1 VAKKVAPE
9 AAPAG
14 GKLLRN
20 VAFGLGAAAFGAATT
35 AVGVRV
41 AARRLR
47 ARPDPEA
54 SEDLGT
60 LPPDDLTPAVSF
72 DGTELAVRAAGPE
85 DAPAVVFSHGF
96 SLDMTTWYYQWR
108 HLSDRYRTVLFD
120 HRGHGRS
127 ARPTSGD
134 FSLRAMGRD
143 IRAIL
148 DRAVPQGPAVLVGH
162 SMGGMALLSFAE
174 EFPEEF
180 GTRVAGVVLA
190 DTAASDLVREALG
203 DLGSRAERAI
213 RPLLWRIT
221 GNVDRSD
228 RVRRLVQQRGAD
240 LALLVARVTNFGPDA
255 SPSQVDHVSRLSAS
269 APVEVWVHTARDLVD
284 MDFREALANIT
295 VPALVIVGDRDIL
308 TPKGSAEALRDA
320 LPQGRAVA
328 IARAGHVSM
337 MERHRAF
344 NQVLDDFLQEVLPA
358 KPKKRIRKTANR

>member
-1 VAKKVAPE
+1 VARGRLV
-9 AAPAG
+9 
-14 GKLLRN
+14 RN
-20 VAFGLGAAAFGAATT
+20 VAFGVGAAAFGAATSV
-35 AVGVRV
+35 AGVRV

-47 ARPDPEA
+47 GRPDPEA
-54 SEDLGT
+54 GEDLGS

-72 DGTELAVRAAGPE
+72 DGTELAVRAAGPVG
-85 DAPAVVFSHGF
+85 APTVIFSHGF

-108 HLSDRYRTVLFD
+108 HLSDRYRVVLFD
-120 HRGHGRS
+120 YRGHGRS
-127 ARPTSGD
+127 GRPPDGD
-134 FSLRAMGRD
+134 FSLRSMGRD
-143 IRAIL
+143 LRAVL
-148 DRAVPQGPAVLVGH
+148 DRAVPEGPAVIVGH

-203 DLGSRAERAI
+203 DLGSRAERAL
-213 RPLLWRIT
+213 RPLLWRIA
-221 GNVDRSD
+221 GNLDRTD
-228 RVRRLVQQRGAD
+228 RVRRVVQQRGAD

-295 VPALVIVGDRDIL
+295 VPALVVVGDRDLL
-308 TPKGSAEALRDA
+308 TPKGSAEAMRDA

-337 MERHRAF
+337 MERHRVF
-344 NQVLDDFLQEVLPA
+344 NEVLDGFLQEVLPA
-358 KPKKRIRKTANR
+358 KPKRSRTRKSTRT

>member
-1 VAKKVAPE
+1 MAK
-9 AAPAG
+9 
-14 GKLLRN
+14 LIRN
-20 VAFGLGAAAFGAATT
+20 VAFGVGAAALGAATT
-35 AVGVRV
+35 AAGVRL

-54 SEDLGT
+54 AEDLGA

-85 DAPAVVFSHGF
+85 GAPAVLFSHGF
-96 SLDMTTWYYQWR
+96 SLDLTTWYYQWK
-108 HLSDRYRTVLFD
+108 HLADRYRVVLFD

-127 ARPTSGD
+127 ARPPDGD
-134 FSLRAMGRD
+134 FSLRSMGRD
-143 IRAIL
+143 IRAVL
-148 DRAVPQGPAVLVGH
+148 DRAAPQGPAVLVGH

-180 GTRVAGVVLA
+180 GTRVAAVVLA

-213 RPLLWRIT
+213 RPLLWRVA

-228 RVRRLVQQRGAD
+228 RVRRMVQERGAD
-240 LALLVARVTNFGPDA
+240 LALILARVTNFGPEA

-269 APVEVWVHTARDLVD
+269 APVEVWVQTARDLVD
-284 MDFREALANIT
+284 LDLREALANIT
-295 VPALVIVGDRDIL
+295 VPALVVVGDRDLL
-308 TPKGSAEALRDA
+308 TPKASAEALRDA

-328 IARAGHVSM
+328 IARAGHLSM
-337 MERHRAF
+337 MERHQAF
-344 NQVLDDFLQEVLPA
+344 NEVLGQFLEEVAPA
-358 KPKKRIRKTANR
+358 KRKRRSARGRKT